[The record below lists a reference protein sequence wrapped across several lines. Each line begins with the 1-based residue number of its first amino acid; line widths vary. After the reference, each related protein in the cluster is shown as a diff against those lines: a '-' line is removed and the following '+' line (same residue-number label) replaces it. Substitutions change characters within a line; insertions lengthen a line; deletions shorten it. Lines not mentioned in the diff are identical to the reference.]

1 MKLRPYQNELI
12 DKVKTSIIKGHKRVV
27 AVLGCGGG

>member
-1 MKLRPYQNELI
+1 MMLRPYQQEI
-12 DKVKTSIIKGHKRVV
+12 VDKIRKEICKGHKSVV